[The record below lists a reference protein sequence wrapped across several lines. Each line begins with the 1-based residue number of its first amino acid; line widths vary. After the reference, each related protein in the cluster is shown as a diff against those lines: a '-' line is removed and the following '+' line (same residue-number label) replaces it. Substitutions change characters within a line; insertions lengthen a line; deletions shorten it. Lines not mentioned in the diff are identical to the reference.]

1 MLQGSVEETKGKGEA
16 RAEWS
21 PVGVWIGVLQGLPPP
36 HTGSKRVKGWD
47 CGLNLW
53 VVPPHVYMSQFNL
66 AGTLLS
72 RTRKDKVQREITQ
85 SPLESTGVLWNSSG
99 LSRMVRC

>member
-1 MLQGSVEETKGKGEA
+1 MLQGSVEETKGKGKA
-16 RAEWS
+16 RAGQS
-21 PVGVWIGVLQGLPPP
+21 PVGVQIGVSQGLPPP
-36 HTGSKRVKGWD
+36 LTGSKKVKGWD

-72 RTRKDKVQREITQ
+72 RTRKDQV
-85 SPLESTGVLWNSSG
+85 
-99 LSRMVRC
+99 